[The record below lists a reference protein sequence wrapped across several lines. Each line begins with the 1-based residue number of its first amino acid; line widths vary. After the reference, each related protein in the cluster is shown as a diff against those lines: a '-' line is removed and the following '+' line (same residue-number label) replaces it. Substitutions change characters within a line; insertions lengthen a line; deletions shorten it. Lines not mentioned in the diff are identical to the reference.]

1 MLQHIVLI
9 SCCLLAIGDSN
20 AAAANYIFLSQ
31 PPVATGLVTAQD
43 TVTLQPVLPASGLSA
58 CPGQDVT
65 LNCTVVRADT
75 TMDPP
80 LMTWNYRN
88 IYGIR
93 SDGSSTFNSPQDIFT
108 ATFAGSYTLISTA
121 TILSVPLSLHSSEM
135 RCQTGSAF
143 KSVTITITG
152 NYRDCIL
159 NHTFC
164 EYSKVQQTLHQT

>member
-1 MLQHIVLI
+1 MT
-9 SCCLLAIGDSN
+9 LLTTT
-20 AAAANYIFLSQ
+20 AAGNYILI
-31 PPVATGLVTAQD
+31 PTYIVATGLVTAQD

-65 LNCTVVRADT
+65 LNCTIVRADN

-80 LMTWNYRN
+80 LMTWNYRD

-93 SDGSSTFNSPQDIFT
+93 SDGTSTSNSPQDIFT
-108 ATFAGSYTLISTA
+108 ATFAGSYIVISTA
-121 TILSVPLSLHSSEM
+121 TIFSVPLSYHNNEM
-135 RCQTGSAF
+135 RCQTSSAF
-143 KSVTITITG
+143 KSVVITITG

-164 EYSKVQQTLHQT
+164 EYSKVQLTLHQT